1 MKIEAQDTFAIVID
15 YQERILAAMHEKEEL
30 LRRSEI
36 LVAGLHALDVPMIL
50 TTQYAKGLGDNV
62 ESITRAM
69 GCNQAIDKNT
79 FSVYANEQVRSAIP
93 RDKRYVILCGIEAHI
108 CVLQSMIDLQAAGY
122 QTILVTDCVS
132 SRNPS
137 DCAYALVRAKQE
149 GALITTSEAILYEL
163 LGGSAHPA
171 FKTISTLIK

>member
-62 ESITRAM
+62 E
-69 GCNQAIDKNT
+69 
-79 FSVYANEQVRSAIP
+79 
-93 RDKRYVILCGIEAHI
+93 
-108 CVLQSMIDLQAAGY
+108 
-122 QTILVTDCVS
+122 
-132 SRNPS
+132 
-137 DCAYALVRAKQE
+137 
-149 GALITTSEAILYEL
+149 
-163 LGGSAHPA
+163 
-171 FKTISTLIK
+171 